1 MAFMNLAEKMENII
15 IIFIGRSDQM
25 GEFCPVLHKQGDYF
39 FLTEIPCRTRQK
51 AKVKHHASVI

>member
-1 MAFMNLAEKMENII
+1 MAFMDLAEKMENII

-25 GEFCPVLHKQGDYF
+25 GEFCPVFHKQGRLLF
-39 FLTEIPCRTRQK
+39 PTEIPCRTRQK

>member
-1 MAFMNLAEKMENII
+1 MAFMDLAEKMENII

-25 GEFCPVLHKQGDYF
+25 GEFSPVFHKQGDYF
-39 FLTEIPCRTRQK
+39 FLTEIPSRTRQK

>member
-1 MAFMNLAEKMENII
+1 MAFMDLAEKMENII

-39 FLTEIPCRTRQK
+39 FPDRDPLQDPPE
-51 AKVKHHASVI
+51 S